1 MFSADEQ
8 SHNNIL
14 THCSLL
20 LLFQGWYIVTYA
32 LAIYHLN
39 LLLAFLTPKIDPA
52 YAEFEAAEAE
62 AEGDDMALPTTKN
75 DEFRPFIR

>member
-52 YAEFEAAEAE
+52 YAEFEAAEAN
-62 AEGDDMALPTTKN
+62 AVTLHANINAVVQGATA
-75 DEFRPFIR
+75 